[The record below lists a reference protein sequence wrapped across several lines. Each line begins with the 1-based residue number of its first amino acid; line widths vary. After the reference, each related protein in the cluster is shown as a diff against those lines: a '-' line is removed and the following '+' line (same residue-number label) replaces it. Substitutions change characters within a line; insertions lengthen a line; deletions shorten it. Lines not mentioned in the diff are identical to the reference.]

1 MWALYALFY
10 IMPYG
15 AMRSYKVGNMTDW
28 QNIQVSRLCDKTTTY
43 ALSFDM
49 VAVYGRE
56 TKVRL
61 SHQWEE
67 QHVIGDRQTYQP

>member
-1 MWALYALFY
+1 MGSICPFY

-15 AMRSYKVGNMTDW
+15 AMGSYKVGNMTDW

-43 ALSFDM
+43 ALSLNI

-56 TKVRL
+56 IKVRL
-61 SHQWEE
+61 SREWEE
-67 QHVIGDRQTYQP
+67 QQVIGDRQTCQS